1 MVTVGAGNQIL
12 LFHLGLGARGNCT
25 LTNNN
30 YTIIKL
36 WSCEHDA
43 DECLQLV
50 CFGEFH
56 SGPENSPSGTF
67 LDPLGSLVFILLVM
81 CNNQFV
87 NSILEYSNI

>member
-12 LFHLGLGARGNCT
+12 LFHLGVGARGNCT

-36 WSCEHDA
+36 CAVNTTQMS
-43 DECLQLV
+43 V
-50 CFGEFH
+50 SSSFGEFH

-87 NSILEYSNI
+87 NSILEYSNT